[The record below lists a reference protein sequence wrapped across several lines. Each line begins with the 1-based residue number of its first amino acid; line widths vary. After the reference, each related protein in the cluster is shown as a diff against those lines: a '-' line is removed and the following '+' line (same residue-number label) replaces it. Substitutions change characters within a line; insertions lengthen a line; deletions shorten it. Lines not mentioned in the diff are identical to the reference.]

1 MLTFVEAKIIVMV
14 RKGLRW
20 KKGHRPQA
28 TQWRYLLL
36 HSSDSNQF
44 ST

>member
-20 KKGHRPQA
+20 EKGHRPQV

-36 HSSDSNQF
+36 PSSDSNQF